1 MATLNDLVFTKF
13 MTRISS
19 AVGVFLEIGDIEAA
33 EQYCEHLM
41 LTVDN
46 LPDIYSDSFKLLSLN
61 VSSNVQKRF

>member
-1 MATLNDLVFTKF
+1 

-41 LTVDN
+41 LTVDS